1 MKNKDEIL
9 DSVKILDAVQ
19 PNTGH
24 SMPEQFKRSGGGDRS
39 RSWLSVRYR
48 WRHRDDD
55 DDDPP
60 PCPAVIAPFP
70 RLPPFGAEAEL
81 EAA

>member
-1 MKNKDEIL
+1 MKDEGEIL
-9 DSVKILDAVQ
+9 DAVKILDAVD
-19 PNTGH
+19 PKTGNP
-24 SMPEQFKRSGGGDRS
+24 MPEQFKQGGGGDRF
-39 RSWLSVRYR
+39 RSWLPVMYR

-70 RLPPFGAEAEL
+70 RLPPFGAEVEL